1 MNLTGLFGP
10 NGTINYINT
19 KIMPS
24 EVDEESILYDHDDIE
39 KYLNDTVMFVKKE
52 LNQLKQIKEQD
63 DLKIKIAVDIDDT
76 LLCTKE
82 LEEYY

>member
-1 MNLTGLFGP
+1 MNLTSLFGP

-52 LNQLKQIKEQD
+52 LNRLKQIKEQD

>member
-52 LNQLKQIKEQD
+52 LNRLKQIKEQD